1 MRLWRLLGHYDA
13 ETTPYSACAGALQ
26 ASPYTPDF
34 SGTLVG
40 LRTIAG
46 RQAVTSLTN
55 QIQFRLTCTT
65 FRPNSIEC
73 QAQGSGI
80 QTAPADQAP
89 PIDWSVQQAV
99 QSGVPIHVE
108 GRCEGDTH
116 VTNSAQ
122 VWGCFET
129 A

>member
-13 ETTPYSACAGALQ
+13 ETTTYSACAGALQ

-34 SGTLVG
+34 SGRLVG

-46 RQAVTSLTN
+46 RQAATSLTN
-55 QIQFRLTCTT
+55 QVQVRLTCTT
-65 FRPNSIEC
+65 FRPNAIEC
-73 QAQGSGI
+73 QAQGSGLA
-80 QTAPADQAP
+80 TAPARQVP
-89 PIDWSVQQAV
+89 PIDWSVDQPV

-108 GRCEGDTH
+108 ARCEGDTH
-116 VTNSAQ
+116 VTNSVQ
-122 VWGCFET
+122 IWGCFET